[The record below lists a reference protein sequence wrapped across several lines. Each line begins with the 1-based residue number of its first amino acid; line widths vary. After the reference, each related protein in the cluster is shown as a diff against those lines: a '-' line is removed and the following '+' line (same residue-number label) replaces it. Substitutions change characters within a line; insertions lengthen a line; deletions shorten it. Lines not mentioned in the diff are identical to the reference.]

1 MEKTLKPIRK
11 KIVASFYQ
19 ILIFS
24 IIATIVTWLI
34 IFGIY
39 FLFSNKINPANHY
52 ENQIPEILEY
62 ARKMEQVLSIEAKE
76 ELEKQIP
83 LEGMDYQVLNK
94 HGELLY
100 GSISTPYIKNEKE
113 LVESIND
120 YLYVRN
126 NIIRYYPLYNEN
138 DEFIGAIGFR
148 YKLTLA
154 SANPQLKPII
164 LLMGALFLFCP
175 FVYFYLFSYLVGKRM
190 SKQLEG
196 PFNSLMVGVKKVQ
209 HHDLDFQLE
218 EFKTVQELNQLTEAF
233 EEMRAAL
240 KDSLLRQW
248 QIEEERKDM
257 IASIAHDLR
266 TPLTII
272 HGHVEGLLAGGAK
285 DPERLERYLNTIFGS
300 TERAIRLLN
309 QLGTVALIDE
319 PEFTIEPQLVDVKEF
334 IENKSNEYRIL
345 CAEKNIRFTTDVKL
359 NRANSVMHIDC
370 HRISQVLDNILANS
384 IRHSPMNGEIHWET
398 TIDEESI
405 HFKVT
410 DNGPGFQ
417 TENLE
422 RVFSKFYREDSSRSG
437 SNFGLGLYIASVI
450 VKKHNGSIS
459 VGNRQEGGAYAEV
472 VIREM
477 E

>member
-94 HGELLY
+94 HGELIY

-148 YKLTLA
+148 YKL
-154 SANPQLKPII
+154 
-164 LLMGALFLFCP
+164 
-175 FVYFYLFSYLVGKRM
+175 
-190 SKQLEG
+190 
-196 PFNSLMVGVKKVQ
+196 
-209 HHDLDFQLE
+209 
-218 EFKTVQELNQLTEAF
+218 
-233 EEMRAAL
+233 
-240 KDSLLRQW
+240 
-248 QIEEERKDM
+248 
-257 IASIAHDLR
+257 
-266 TPLTII
+266 
-272 HGHVEGLLAGGAK
+272 
-285 DPERLERYLNTIFGS
+285 
-300 TERAIRLLN
+300 
-309 QLGTVALIDE
+309 
-319 PEFTIEPQLVDVKEF
+319 
-334 IENKSNEYRIL
+334 
-345 CAEKNIRFTTDVKL
+345 
-359 NRANSVMHIDC
+359 
-370 HRISQVLDNILANS
+370 
-384 IRHSPMNGEIHWET
+384 
-398 TIDEESI
+398 
-405 HFKVT
+405 
-410 DNGPGFQ
+410 
-417 TENLE
+417 
-422 RVFSKFYREDSSRSG
+422 
-437 SNFGLGLYIASVI
+437 
-450 VKKHNGSIS
+450 
-459 VGNRQEGGAYAEV
+459 
-472 VIREM
+472 
-477 E
+477 